1 MTLSEIRQD
10 AQKEEFKGMEITAAT
25 FRYCFSK
32 GMKELNQLVREGVFE
47 VSGETRDG
55 QKIYKVI

>member
-1 MTLSEIRQD
+1 MTLSEIKQD
-10 AQKEEFKGMEITAAT
+10 AQNNKGMEITAAT

-32 GMKELNQLVREGVFE
+32 GMKELNQLVREGIFE

-55 QKIYKVI
+55 QKLYKVI